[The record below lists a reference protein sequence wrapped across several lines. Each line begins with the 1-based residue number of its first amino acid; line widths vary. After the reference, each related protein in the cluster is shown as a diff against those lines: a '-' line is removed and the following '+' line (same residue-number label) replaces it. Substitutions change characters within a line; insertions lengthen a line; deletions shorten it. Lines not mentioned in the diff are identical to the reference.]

1 MSGKKYLEVISGF
14 YSAVIHTSRI
24 IDLELE
30 GVGSSTGLGLS
41 LTEAEKKEYRAR
53 RFKQLI
59 AESPYSIVQKYL

>member
-1 MSGKKYLEVISGF
+1 MSRKIEVISGF
-14 YSAVIHTSRI
+14 YRLVIHSNRI

-30 GVGSSTGLGLS
+30 GIRTGLGLS

-59 AESPYSIVQKYL
+59 AESPYSLVQKYL